1 MGLSVWRRVI
11 VSDES
16 RIQAVEQQG
25 AYRRL
30 RQYLYIV
37 LESGR
42 DHFVSRVFDIF
53 MIWLILANV
62 LAVAIETESALGDQV
77 RAFLRG
83 FDVFAVIIFTV
94 EYFARLWVAVEHPP
108 HDGISPS
115 RKRFLWALTAPML
128 IDLMA
133 ILPFYV
139 GLIYDYDT
147 RVALLFR
154 MLRFLKLA
162 RATPALGTLGRVL
175 YNERRAISGA
185 IIVMLGLIVFS
196 ATIMYEIEGK
206 AQPEAFG
213 SIPRAMWW
221 SAATL
226 TTIGYGD
233 VVPITDLGKMMAGI
247 VMIAGFGM
255 FALPIAIIS
264 TGFAAEIHRRDFVVT
279 WGMVARVPLF
289 SGLNAFTIGNL
300 IQLLHAQVVER
311 GTAIALKGE
320 EATGMYFI
328 MSGQVSIEFPSGAI
342 ILNEGEFFGE
352 MALLESRKRAA
363 NITAATHCTL
373 LKLSSAD
380 FARFVRRHP
389 DVQKRL
395 EDVARD
401 RRDDLVH
408 RRNTA
413 VEAEM
418 AEIAREKQTLADP
431 AAKG

>member
-1 MGLSVWRRVI
+1 MNL
-11 VSDES
+11 SDES
-16 RIQAVEQQG
+16 EIQTVGRQS
-25 AYRRL
+25 AYLRL

-62 LAVAIETESALGDQV
+62 LAVAIETESALGEEV
-77 RAFLRG
+77 RGLLRD
-83 FDVFAVIIFTV
+83 FDFFAVIIFTV

-108 HDGISPS
+108 HLHGAAW
-115 RKRFLWALTAPML
+115 RKRLNWAMTVPML

-139 GLIYDYDT
+139 GLIYPFDA

-154 MLRFLKLA
+154 MMRFLKLA

-175 YNERRAISGA
+175 YNERRAIFGA
-185 IIVMLGLIVFS
+185 VIVMLGLIVFS
-196 ATIMYEIEGK
+196 ATIMYELEGA
-206 AQPEAFG
+206 AQPDGFG

-221 SAATL
+221 SVATL

-233 VVPITDLGKMMAGI
+233 VVPITGVGKIMAGI

-289 SGLNAFTIGNL
+289 NGLSAITIGNL

-311 GTAIALKGE
+311 GAAIALKGE

-352 MALLESRKRAA
+352 MALLEARKRAA

-373 LKLSSAD
+373 LKLSSSD

-395 EDVARD
+395 EEVARD

-408 RRNTA
+408 RRNA

-418 AEIAREKQTLADP
+418 AEIVREKETLESEAP
-431 AAKG
+431 KG